1 MKRTWLFAA
10 GILLFSTVVA
20 IMYLHKKELPQPQ
33 VNHNYTLIK
42 KPCWFD
48 APWQKTIV
56 CAELHTPF
64 ASGEFVLPVVIIKDD
79 SPAHYPDPLVYLAG
93 GPGASARLHTEGIE
107 SWLQWMGYANLGR
120 DLILMDPR
128 GTGRSKPQLQCA
140 AFNRFNKALLGLDL
154 PLAEELEQSFL
165 LTKRCFENLAEAEV
179 PVHSAYFGSVI
190 SAQDVRGLMA
200 QLDYAEWNLVG
211 VSYGT
216 RLALEIARQE
226 IASPQSTRLRSMV
239 LDSVY
244 PAGYGGVQTWPQV
257 LDEAFQQFFIGCIA
271 RETCMAPLAELK
283 NQPLPELLTNT
294 LTLLRD
300 NAQQLSIR
308 RWDGEAPVNFLVNDH
323 RFLSASFAAIYDPL
337 RWPDITAAIYAVHNY
352 QADGLETLI
361 EPFINNSFSPD
372 FNNLAFMAV
381 DCADNPVLPEG
392 DYNARVEKF
401 PLFSEYTRDQWRY
414 QICQVLSVNSD
425 LYLELV
431 KPQVPTLMLSGKL
444 DPITPVEWAKEL
456 KEYWPELQLLV
467 RDEVAHAVLG
477 SDACMLANMGT
488 FLNEPLKPFEGC
500 KVEDKKEL
508 AVKN

>member
-1 MKRTWLFAA
+1 MRWVWFFIA
-10 GILLFSTVVA
+10 GIVFISTVVA
-20 IMYLHKKELPQPQ
+20 GMYLHEKEPSLQAKLD
-33 VNHNYTLIK
+33 YSLIK
-42 KPCWFD
+42 KPCWFE
-48 APWQKTIV
+48 APWQETIV
-56 CAELHTPF
+56 CAELHTPS
-64 ASGEFVLPVVIIKDD
+64 ASGEFILPVVIIKDD
-79 SPAHYPDPLVYLAG
+79 SAIHHPDPLVYLAG
-93 GPGASARLHTEGIE
+93 GPGASSRLHKEGIE

-128 GTGRSKPQLQCA
+128 GTGRSRPQLQCA
-140 AFNRFNKALLGLDL
+140 AYNRFNQALLDLDL

-179 PVHSAYFGSVI
+179 PVHAANFGSVM
-190 SAQDVRGLMA
+190 SAKDVRGLMS
-200 QLDYAEWNLVG
+200 QLDYVEWNLVG

-226 IASPQSTRLRSMV
+226 IISPQQVRLRAMV

-257 LDEAFQQFFIGCIA
+257 LDEAFQQFFRGCIK
-271 RETCMAPLAELK
+271 REACMEPLRDLK
-283 NQPLPELLTNT
+283 VQPLPELMTNT
-294 LTLLRD
+294 MNLLR
-300 NAQQLSIR
+300 NGAQELSIR
-308 RWDGEAPVNFLVNDH
+308 RWDGEAPVTFLVNDH

-337 RWPDITAAIYAVHNY
+337 RWPDITAAIYAAHNH
-352 QADGLETLI
+352 QKEGLKPLI

-381 DCADNPVLPEG
+381 DCADNPVLPEE

-401 PLFSEYTRDQWRY
+401 PLFNEYTRDQWRY
-414 QICQVLSVNSD
+414 QICQVLPVNPE
-425 LYLELV
+425 LHLELV
-431 KPQVPTLMLSGKL
+431 EPQIPTLMLSGKL
-444 DPITPVEWAKEL
+444 DPITPVHWAEEL

-477 SDACMLANMGT
+477 SDACVLANLGE
-488 FLNEPLKPFEGC
+488 FLNEPLKPFKGC
-500 KVEDKKEL
+500 RGEDKKEL